1 MQVSRT
7 VRTDAV
13 CGNWFRRHTAFAV
26 ATARRSLIASALIAS
41 ALAPQIVLSAPQ
53 VVFVGDETV
62 SRFTNVGGG
71 EWYKYFKNKPFEA
84 LNIGHDGET
93 TSSAL
98 KRISDGAMKDVRPK
112 AVVVSVGAND
122 LDQGRPVF
130 DVVVGIRD
138 VVRAIQA
145 KDSMIRIVLSPIFP
159 QGRERTA
166 HKRIRANAVN
176 RELQRYANGRNVV
189 WVDWTDRILTADGM
203 LPIEASADGRWPSRL
218 AYDIWGSTLIPYL
231 DAASEGRRMPGSLFP
246 SRMDR
251 YTYPV
256 DTPLV
261 RIPQGRFCEYSS
273 KLGSDWWAERVLRN
287 RRQGASS
294 NGSVDLVMVG
304 DSITH
309 FLERPGPKGGSNVLE
324 RIRAKYSVMVCG
336 DAGDKT
342 QNVLWRVRYGELDGF
357 SAKVITL
364 MIGTNNAYSKD
375 RPEDTAAAI
384 GDILAEIAVR
394 QPDATV
400 VLMPIFPRGKTDDGF
415 RKLNESVNSLIR
427 KYADGKRV
435 RWLDIG
441 PSLVD
446 ANGDVPLDMAA
457 DRLHPTEKGYG
468 ILFKAMMPILKS
480 VCGK

>member
-1 MQVSRT
+1 MNRM
-7 VRTDAV
+7 VRTGDV
-13 CGNWFRRHTAFAV
+13 CGKLSRRHAAFVV
-26 ATARRSLIASALIAS
+26 AASRRFLIALALIAS
-41 ALAPQIVLSAPQ
+41 AIAPQTVLSAPQ

-62 SRFTNVGGG
+62 SRFPNVGSG

-98 KRISDGAMKDVRPK
+98 KRISGGAMKNARPK

-122 LDQGRPVF
+122 LAQGCPVF

-145 KDSMIRIVLSPIFP
+145 RDSMIRIVLSPIFP

-166 HKRIRANAVN
+166 QARIGASAVN

-203 LPIEASADGRWPSRL
+203 LPIEASEDGLWPSRL

-246 SRMDR
+246 SRMDG

-256 DTPLV
+256 DTPLA
-261 RIPQGRFCEYSS
+261 RIPQGRFCAYSS
-273 KLGSDWWAERVLRN
+273 KLGSDWWVERVLRN

-294 NGSVDLVMVG
+294 KGSVDLVMVG

-309 FLERPGPKGGSNVLE
+309 FLERPGPNGGSNVLE

-342 QNVLWRVRYGELDGF
+342 QNVLWRARYGELDGF
-357 SAKVITL
+357 SAKAITL
-364 MIGTNNAYSKD
+364 MIGTNNAHSKD
-375 RPEDTAAAI
+375 RPEETAAAI
-384 GDILAEIAVR
+384 GDILAEMAVR
-394 QPDATV
+394 QPNATV
-400 VLMPIFPRGKTDDGF
+400 ILMPIFPRGKAGDGF

-441 PSLVD
+441 SSLVD
-446 ANGDVPLDMAA
+446 ANGDVPLDMAS
-457 DRLHPTEKGYG
+457 DRLHPTEKGYDVW
-468 ILFKAMMPILKS
+468 FKAMMPILKS